1 MSKLNRIAAF
11 LAQVSASEQL
21 PREYAECV
29 QGVRSEIAGLWLTDR
44 SRGSKPDVG
53 DETRTGLF
61 LVDNIFWDTLPRV
74 AADLQAA
81 LNEFYPGPWYR
92 RLGFSWVRGLAEI
105 GTGIRR

>member
-1 MSKLNRIAAF
+1 M
-11 LAQVSASEQL
+11 
-21 PREYAECV
+21 
-29 QGVRSEIAGLWLTDR
+29 RSEIAGLWLTYR
-44 SRGSKPDVG
+44 SRESKPDVG

-74 AADLQAA
+74 AADLQAPV
-81 LNEFYPGPWYR
+81 NEFYPGAVVQ